1 MLLKAECQK
10 SFTTIDGQDCHNAME
25 TIKYTKILLSV
36 CPCIEVFPEL
46 ADDTTE
52 CPTCWGAQALE
63 CMRMREGSL
72 QIQSWSWATLRANI
86 ESLDRPDCANLEM
99 NHLPWKLLLSSRPM

>member
-25 TIKYTKILLSV
+25 TIKYKKILLSV
-36 CPCIEVFPEL
+36 CPCIAVFPEL

-52 CPTCWGAQALE
+52 CPGRSSLGMYEDEGRFDEDSKLE
-63 CMRMREGSL
+63 LGN
-72 QIQSWSWATLRANI
+72 A
-86 ESLDRPDCANLEM
+86 ESKHRIT
-99 NHLPWKLLLSSRPM
+99 R

>member
-1 MLLKAECQK
+1 
-10 SFTTIDGQDCHNAME
+10 ME

-86 ESLDRPDCANLEM
+86 ESLDRPVCSSFELNY
-99 NHLPWKLLLSSRPM
+99 LP